1 MLLADT
7 SSIFLVALLCSCCWL
22 LFFEQIKNTLPS
34 ETFLEVLLNCSL
46 YRNSK
51 LIRDIYEWG
60 ENNQQCRD
68 HIYRYWCEQGETRY
82 PVTATV
88 LFSVGIFEVE
98 DHTVVVMVEGSCYK
112 QANGAKPSRQEKISS
127 RYEEKARHIS
137 SQLRL
142 MNRILDCLLLNRPQR
157 IKRTKPQKRKRSY
170 KSFLMRLNELLS
182 DGEVLWESDTVFRV
196 GRETVEQHFS
206 DLSKPAFSF
215 KRAMKNHGFTLEERS
230 TRNLFVIS
238 NSHMHR
244 KYSSVLTNISSVLG
258 KTPWVISLCWTRQSV
273 CIRVSKEFIW
283 FDILNLTF

>member
-1 MLLADT
+1 M
-7 SSIFLVALLCSCCWL
+7 
-22 LFFEQIKNTLPS
+22 
-34 ETFLEVLLNCSL
+34 
-46 YRNSK
+46 
-51 LIRDIYEWG
+51 
-60 ENNQQCRD
+60 
-68 HIYRYWCEQGETRY
+68 
-82 PVTATV
+82 
-88 LFSVGIFEVE
+88 GIFEVE
-98 DHTVVVMVEGSCYK
+98 DHTVHVVVMVEGSYYK
-112 QANGAKPSRQEKISS
+112 QANGAKPRRQEKLSS

-142 MNRILDCLLLNRPQR
+142 MNRILDCLLLGPQQK
-157 IKRTKPQKRKRSY
+157 IKRTKPRKRKRSY

-244 KYSSVLTNISSVLG
+244 KYSSVLTSLSSVLG
-258 KTPWVISLCWTRQSV
+258 KTP
-273 CIRVSKEFIW
+273 
-283 FDILNLTF
+283 